1 MSGFTQILVKGKNF
15 VEFGFGKAKC
25 IFNGTL
31 ETNATVT
38 DSTTLYC
45 DSPILENSNGDLWY
59 NVSVSLDGEY
69 KSNATQK
76 FYYYDKIEI
85 ESVSPW
91 MGPIK
96 GLTEV

>member
-1 MSGFTQILVKGKNF
+1 MSGYTQILVKGKNF

-25 IFNGTL
+25 IFNGTF

-85 ESVSPW
+85 ESISPW